1 MKLNS
6 ELVQKGASLFGVAL
20 KDDQLMKFFR
30 YCELLLDF
38 NQNFN
43 LTAITNPDEVASKHF
58 VDSLACALVVDL
70 NGISSIAD
78 IGSGAGLPGFA
89 IKIACPSVRLVAI
102 ESIGKKAKFLEVLTS
117 ELKLDNVT
125 VLNIRAEDVPGLYSK
140 MRDSFDLAT
149 ARAVG
154 KMDMLLEYSKPL
166 IKPGGSLV
174 LWKGRDEAARLP
186 HDLPMLK
193 KKGFEFVKAI
203 PYKIP
208 LWELER
214 FVIHLVRL

>member
-1 MKLNS
+1 MKLNT
-6 ELVQKGASLFGVAL
+6 ELVQKVASLFGTAL
-20 KDDQLMKFFR
+20 TDAQLGKFFR

-38 NQNFN
+38 NQKFN

-58 VDSLACALVVDL
+58 VDSLACALAVDL
-70 NGISSIAD
+70 NETTSIAD

-89 IKIACPSVRLVAI
+89 IKIAYPSVKLVAI

-117 ELKLDNVT
+117 ELELDNVV
-125 VLNIRAEDVPGLYSK
+125 VLNVRAEDVPGLYPEMK
-140 MRDSFDLAT
+140 GSFELAT

-154 KMDMLLEYSKPL
+154 KMDMLLGYAKPL
-166 IKPGGSLV
+166 LKPGGSLV
-174 LWKGRDEAARLP
+174 LWKGRDEVARLP
-186 HDLPMLK
+186 HELPMLK
-193 KKGFEFVKAI
+193 KKGFEFVGAT